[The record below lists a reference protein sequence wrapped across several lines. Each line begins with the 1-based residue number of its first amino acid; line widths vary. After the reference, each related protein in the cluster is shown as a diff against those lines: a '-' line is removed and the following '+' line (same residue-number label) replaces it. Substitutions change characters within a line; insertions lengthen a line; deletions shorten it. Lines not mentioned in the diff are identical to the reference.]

1 MFKKNLYYKL
11 LFLSLFLSFG
21 LMISIISYFVAQK
34 YQLSELN
41 SEIKTRAY
49 EAIAHKSGAILGYIN
64 DREQL
69 IKTLNNDV
77 LHEYINDNTNREL
90 LKNLNNL
97 FLSHAQSRN
106 DIFQLRYI
114 NENGDEIIRVDRVD
128 YGGNAYLVS
137 NDKLQNKRDRY
148 YFEEV
153 SKLQEGSIWNSKIDL
168 NIEHGEIEIP
178 IKPTFRVASP
188 VYINSVFRGMVIV
201 NLFSENF
208 LKSIDDTLSF
218 HVSIIDHAGEFI
230 IDSRYK
236 EDKTIDN
243 SWSRYLKGRES
254 FAKQEPEKIK
264 DILNNDT
271 YLDDKIFSKKIDSI
285 IKTKDGLILIFE
297 PKVEFIDKMI
307 ASEKEYVITLTILV
321 FLISVPIAFLL
332 SIIPVKLNQQLSLSK
347 QKLQMQLDIIDKNVL
362 ISETDLDGKIT
373 YISSKFLDLIGYS
386 KNEMLGKTHSMLKD
400 PELSDK
406 VYKSMWQ
413 NILKG
418 SFWNATFKNFTK
430 DKKVFYVE
438 TTITPKINENGKLVG
453 FVSIRADITD
463 KKRLEELSITDELTT
478 LYNRRYFNKIISQE
492 LYRLKRD
499 KKLISL
505 AIIDIDYFKKYNDYY
520 GHQEG
525 DSTLKQVAK
534 VIKESFKR
542 HGDYIFRVGG
552 EEFAIIFSTTSAD
565 DVKKISQDIV
575 DSVRALNISHE
586 KSEVYKVVTISL
598 GVVSIDLSSHAD
610 IDESQIYKMADEQ
623 LYKAKERG
631 RDRICFM
638 DPLTL

>member
-1 MFKKNLYYKL
+1 M
-11 LFLSLFLSFG
+11 SLFLSFG